1 MSAITLA
8 GEALIAEK
16 LLNAST
22 LSVDTFILANI
33 AGLDDTA
40 AVDRSETV
48 PAAGDIVWQGDVTQ
62 SGYINPNL
70 IVYSLMLGTDL
81 GDFDFNWLGLYS
93 STDDVLV
100 AVAYIPLQEKRKT
113 SGVLTGNNLTRNFM
127 LEFTAA
133 QEITGI
139 NISADTWQIDFTAR
153 LNGIDERE
161 RLSNLDLLG
170 PAVFFESGFRVDPD
184 GPTFQ
189 MMPGVGYVGGIRV
202 TTGLY
207 LFDATPLPTSV
218 WLDVSR
224 SGGPS
229 SDLALDIQ
237 VVTADTL
244 ADYTAANGIEHYTA
258 LLADIDAGGVITDRR
273 NVLNGSMNTVISDLI
288 AAHKAETDPH
298 IQYLKTADYKSR
310 ILGRPFWHIGEV
322 APVRSM
328 EYSAQILSRATY
340 PELWAALNDPDNNF
354 TLVTQAEAATR
365 AGCWHTGDG
374 STTFGAPVVL
384 DDFLRVWDSSGVIDP
399 ARVLGS
405 HQDDQS
411 LHVDQFYTAGGGSGS
426 GTGTIPEDGNW
437 SEFLES
443 GRSVDGT
450 DHGIKFKMNAA
461 ETHPK
466 NTAWMLCFWYE

>member
-33 AGLDDTA
+33 AGLDHTV
-40 AVDRSETV
+40 AVDRSEAV
-48 PAAGDIVWQGDVTQ
+48 PAAGDIVWQGAVTQ

-100 AVAYIPLQEKRKT
+100 AVAYIPVQQKRKT

-161 RLSNLDLLG
+161 RLSNLDLFG
-170 PAVFFESGFRVDPD
+170 AAVFFNSGFRVDPD
-184 GPTFQ
+184 VTSFQ
-189 MMPGVGYVGGIRV
+189 VMPGTGYVGGIRV

-207 LFDATPLPTSV
+207 LFDENTLPTSV

-224 SGGPS
+224 TGGPS

-237 VVTADTL
+237 VVTAETL
-244 ADYTAANGIEHYTA
+244 TDYTDVDGINHYVA

-273 NVLNGSMNTVISDLI
+273 HVLNGPMDTIISDLI
-288 AAHKAETDPH
+288 AAHIAETDPH
-298 IQYLKTADYKSR
+298 TQYLQNAVYKSR
-310 ILGRPFWHIGEV
+310 GLGRPFWHMGETS
-322 APVRSM
+322 PVGAMAYNS
-328 EYSAQILSRATY
+328 QILARADY
-340 PELWAALNDPDNNF
+340 PELWAALTDPDNNF
-354 TLVTQAEAATR
+354 TLIDQADALTR
-365 AGCWHTGDG
+365 PGCWHTGDG
-374 STTFGAPVVL
+374 VTTFGAPAVL
-384 DDFLRVWDSSGVIDP
+384 GDVIRVWDSSGVIDP

-411 LHVDQFYTAGGGSGS
+411 LHVDQFYTAGGGTGT
-426 GTGTIPEDGNW
+426 GTGTIPEDGSW
-437 SEFLES
+437 SPFLKS

-450 DHGIKFKMNAA
+450 DTAIKFKMNAA
-461 ETHPK
+461 ETRMK